1 MNLLW
6 NVSQFISIDHLNEY
20 MRFEI
25 QFNDQLRILKYLY
38 HIYTGILHDKEE
50 EGIGKSLFTH
60 ANGQSSNTFYD
71 DKWRPEWLN
80 EAGDDKTNMMA
91 EIPDNV

>member
-1 MNLLW
+1 METDG
-6 NVSQFISIDHLNEY
+6 V
-20 MRFEI
+20 
-25 QFNDQLRILKYLY
+25 
-38 HIYTGILHDKEE
+38 
-50 EGIGKSLFTH
+50 GKSLFTH

>member
-1 MNLLW
+1 MA
-6 NVSQFISIDHLNEY
+6 HLNHLS
-20 MRFEI
+20 I
-25 QFNDQLRILKYLY
+25 
-38 HIYTGILHDKEE
+38 IYRTGILHDKEE

>member
-1 MNLLW
+1 M
-6 NVSQFISIDHLNEY
+6 
-20 MRFEI
+20 
-25 QFNDQLRILKYLY
+25 
-38 HIYTGILHDKEE
+38 HDKEE

-91 EIPDNV
+91 EIPDNVYVHILIFFISFDRNLKI